1 MSEGRDGLSAFGDG
15 PVVEVKGKRF
25 QMRRLAAKDVWRFTG
40 LLARTSRF
48 ADDKES
54 LALAAGYLLAEGFTN
69 AGLIAWLADLVG
81 MTPEELGA
89 QDPEVVPAL
98 LEALAR
104 HEDMAAF
111 FDVCV
116 RAARAAVSLFA
127 KPST

>member
-1 MSEGRDGLSAFGDG
+1 MGNEGGGFSAFGDG

-25 QMRRLAAKDVWRFTG
+25 KLRRLAAKDVWRFTG

-48 ADDKES
+48 AGDKES
-54 LALAAGYLLAEGFTN
+54 LALAAGYLLAEGFAN
-69 AGLIAWLADLVG
+69 EELIEWLADLVG
-81 MTPEELGA
+81 TTPQELGA
-89 QDPEVVPAL
+89 EDPEVVPAL

-104 HEDMAAF
+104 HQDMAAF

-116 RAARAAVSLFA
+116 RAAKAAVSLFA